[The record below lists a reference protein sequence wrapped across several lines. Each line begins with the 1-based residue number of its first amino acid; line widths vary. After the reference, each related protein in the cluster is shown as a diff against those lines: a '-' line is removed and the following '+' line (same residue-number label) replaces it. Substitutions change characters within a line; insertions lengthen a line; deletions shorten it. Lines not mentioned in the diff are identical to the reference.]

1 MNIWM
6 LKPNKHL
13 SCCRYIRMCITP
25 TIVVQK
31 ADVLNDIPKK
41 IALSGGMTKLIFTS
55 GLVIIMPSERVRGFV
70 N

>member
-13 SCCRYIRMCITP
+13 SCCRYSRMCINS

-31 ADVLNDIPKK
+31 AEVLNDIPK
-41 IALSGGMTKLIFTS
+41 IIELSGGMTKLLFAS
-55 GLVIIMPSERVRGFV
+55 GLVVIMPSKRVRGLV

>member
-1 MNIWM
+1 
-6 LKPNKHL
+6 
-13 SCCRYIRMCITP
+13 MCINS

-31 ADVLNDIPKK
+31 ADVLNDIPKM